1 MRTMLS
7 VDIWAS
13 EGFQKASAHHR
24 QCRGTNPNHKCGG
37 DDMLRKA
44 KRMVSLI

>member
-1 MRTMLS
+1 MRTMLGI
-7 VDIWAS
+7 DIGLPK
-13 EGFQKASAHHR
+13 GFKKVSAHHR
-24 QCRGTNPNHKCGG
+24 QCRGTNPNHKFGG